1 MEVYALLWV
10 TVGSVVVL
18 GPCCVQVPE
27 PEPRE
32 NFCNVVP
39 FVLPTVPVGKFPS
52 SFLECPRSKNSHHT
66 NDRGQACATVSVSII
81 VKVG

>member
-1 MEVYALLWV
+1 MEVYALPWV
-10 TVGSVVVL
+10 TVVSAVVL
-18 GPCCVQVPE
+18 GPCGVQVPE

-39 FVLPTVPVGKFPS
+39 LVLPTVPVG
-52 SFLECPRSKNSHHT
+52 E
-66 NDRGQACATVSVSII
+66 VVSII